1 MAFSNNEIGT
11 GANGNKVFVS
21 SLGVITSGGAA
32 STNMKKNNGA
42 KAVGADLD
50 YSDVDYNYKANE
62 AASSLLTD
70 TNGVVLQSSRTS
82 SSTWEESLVPKV
94 SGTFMYNGG
103 VTGGISEEIE
113 EGNTYRVYVENGSN
127 ESYDEEGDNKDTLIS
142 SGISEEIAN
151 ELIRQQKAYIIGG
164 NVLAARGSGE
174 YSKEK
179 IAEIQSDQ

>member
-11 GANGNKVFVS
+11 GANGDKVFVS
-21 SLGVITSGGAA
+21 GLGVITSGGAA

-42 KAVGADLD
+42 KAVGTDLD

-62 AASSLLTD
+62 AASSLLAD

-103 VTGGISEEIE
+103 ISEEIE
-113 EGNTYRVYVENGSN
+113 EGNTYRVYVENGAN
-127 ESYDEEGDNKDTLIS
+127 KKYDAEGTDKDTLIS
-142 SGISEEIAN
+142 SGISEEIAD

-179 IAEIQSDQ
+179 IV

>member
-1 MAFSNNEIGT
+1 MATFSNNEIGT
-11 GANGNKVFVS
+11 GANDTKVFVS
-21 SLGVITSGGAA
+21 GLGVMTSGGAA

-50 YSDVDYNYKANE
+50 YSKVNYDYKENE
-62 AASSLLTD
+62 AASSLLAD

-82 SSTWEESLVPKV
+82 ASTWEKEKLVPKTK
-94 SGTFMYNGG
+94 GTFMYNGG
-103 VTGGISEEIE
+103 ISEEIKKD
-113 EGNTYRVYVENGSN
+113 NTYRVYVENGSN
-127 ESYDEEGDNKDTLIS
+127 KKYDADGTNKDTLIS
-142 SGISEEIAN
+142 SGISEEIAD

-179 IAEIQSDQ
+179 ETPPNP